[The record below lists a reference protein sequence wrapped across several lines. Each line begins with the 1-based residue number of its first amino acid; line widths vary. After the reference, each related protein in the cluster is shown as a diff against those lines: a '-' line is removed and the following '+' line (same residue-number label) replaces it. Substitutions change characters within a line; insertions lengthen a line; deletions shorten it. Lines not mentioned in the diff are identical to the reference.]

1 MKHWLGNSARG
12 FCMGLADVIPGVSGG
27 TVALIL
33 GIYPRLV
40 DAVGNV
46 GAAMLGRVR
55 TPAFRTAVRRGLR
68 DPAGL
73 DGGPEEAD
81 AGRILLLLSVVAG
94 IAPAIAV
101 GSQVL
106 PSLLSAYPAQM
117 SGLFLGLVA
126 ASVMIP
132 ARRIGHWRPARWGLV
147 VGAAVATAWFTG
159 LPTSANRLATGSV
172 TLAFAPIPSEVRLT
186 PGNLTLEAPE
196 SETRPGISYGP
207 ARSVTVPAGSTTLEL
222 DVVARMAGAAGNL
235 PPGSISV
242 AEGPLEVSAVLQRA
256 PTGGGRDPGLL
267 FIFVGGVL
275 AISAM
280 TLPGVSGAFVLL
292 LLGLYHYVLYSLRLA
307 VNHWDPD
314 AISVVLTM
322 GTAVTVGLL
331 TFARVLKRL
340 FARWRDGTL
349 AVLVGLMLGSLRK
362 LWPFTDYTAEG
373 REVLVWPTMGDPA
386 TATVALLF
394 ALGVGTVL
402 VLDRIGRGLRARGAQ
417 EGVNQPGPG

>member
-1 MKHWLGNSARG
+1 MRQWLGSSARG

-40 DAVGNV
+40 DAVGSV
-46 GAAMLGRVR
+46 SAAMLGRIR
-55 TPAFRTAVRRGLR
+55 TAAFRTAVRRGLR

-73 DGGPEEAD
+73 GDGPEEAD
-81 AGRILLLLSVVAG
+81 ARRILLLLFVAAG

-106 PSLLSAYPAQM
+106 PSLLGAYPAQM

-132 ARRIGHWRPARWGLV
+132 LRKIEHWRPARWALMA
-147 VGAAVATAWFTG
+147 GAAVVTVWFTG
-159 LPTSANRLATGSV
+159 LPTSANRLATGTV
-172 TLAFAPIPSEVRLT
+172 TLAFAPAPSEVRLT
-186 PGNLTLEAPE
+186 PGNLTLAAPE

-222 DVVARMAGAAGNL
+222 EVVARMAGAAGNL
-235 PPGSISV
+235 PPGSVRV
-242 AEGPLEVSAVLQRA
+242 AEGPLEVSAVSQRA
-256 PTGGGRDPGLL
+256 SMGGGRDPALL

-307 VNHWDPD
+307 FNHWDPG

-322 GTAVTVGLL
+322 GAAVTIGLL

-340 FARWRDGTL
+340 FTRWRDGTL

-373 REVLVWPTMGDPA
+373 REVLTWPTMGDPA
-386 TATVALLF
+386 TGTVALLF
-394 ALGVGTVL
+394 VLGVGVVL
-402 VLDRIGRGLRARGAQ
+402 VLDGMGRRRIA
-417 EGVNQPGPG
+417 

>member
-1 MKHWLGNSARG
+1 MRHWLGNSARG
-12 FCMGLADVIPGVSGG
+12 LCMGLADVIPGVSGG

-55 TPAFRTAVRRGLR
+55 TRTFRTAVRRGLR

-73 DGGPEEAD
+73 GGGPEEAD
-81 AGRILLLLSVVAG
+81 ARRILLLLSVAAG

-106 PSLLSAYPAQM
+106 PPLLSTYPAQM

-132 ARRIGHWRPARWGLV
+132 ARRVDHWRPARWALA

-159 LPTSANRLATGSV
+159 LPTPANRLATGTV
-172 TLAFAPIPSEVRLT
+172 TLAFAPAPSDVRLT
-186 PGNLTLEAPE
+186 PGNLTLEAPG

-207 ARSVTVPAGSTTLEL
+207 TRSLTVPAGSTTLEL
-222 DVVARMAGAAGNL
+222 EVVARMAGAAANL
-235 PPGSISV
+235 PPGSIRV
-242 AEGPLEVSAVLQRA
+242 AEGPLEVSAVSQRA
-256 PTGGGRDPGLL
+256 PTGGGRDPGLP

-292 LLGLYHYVLYSLRLA
+292 LLGLYHFVLFSLRLA
-307 VNHWDPD
+307 VSHWDPD

-322 GTAVTVGLL
+322 GAAVTIGLL
-331 TFARVLKRL
+331 TFARILKRL

-373 REVLVWPTMGDPA
+373 REVLTWPTMDDPA
-386 TATVALLF
+386 TGTVALLVV
-394 ALGVGTVL
+394 LGVGVVL
-402 VLDRIGRGLRARGAQ
+402 ALDRMGRRLRARGVK
-417 EGVNQPGPG
+417 EEVD

>member
-1 MKHWLGNSARG
+1 MRQWLGNSARG

-33 GIYPRLV
+33 GLYPRLV

-46 GAAMLGRVR
+46 GAAMLGRIR
-55 TPAFRTAVRRGLR
+55 TPVFRTAVRRGLR

-73 DGGPEEAD
+73 GERPEEAD
-81 AGRILLLLSVVAG
+81 ARRVLLLLSVFAG

-101 GSQVL
+101 ASQVL

-132 ARRIGHWRPARWGLV
+132 ARRIGRWRPARWALV

-159 LPTSANRLATGSV
+159 LPTSVNRLATGTA
-172 TLAFAPIPSEVRLT
+172 TLTFAPAPSDVRLT
-186 PGNLTLEAPE
+186 PGNLTLEAPG
-196 SETRPGISYGP
+196 SETRPGISYRP
-207 ARSVTVPAGSTTLEL
+207 TRSVTVPAGSTSVELE
-222 DVVARMAGAAGNL
+222 VVARMAGTAGNL
-235 PPGSISV
+235 PPGSIRI
-242 AEGPLEVSAVLQRA
+242 AEGPIEVSAVSQPA

-292 LLGLYHYVLYSLRLA
+292 LLGLYYFVLYSLRLA

-314 AISVVLTM
+314 AIAVVLTM
-322 GTAVTVGLL
+322 CAAMAIGLL
-331 TFARVLKRL
+331 TFARVLKAL

-373 REVLVWPTMGDPA
+373 REVLTWPATGDPA
-386 TATVALLF
+386 TVAVVLLF
-394 ALGVGTVL
+394 VLGVGVVL
-402 VLDRIGRGLRARGAQ
+402 VLDGMGRRLRQTQGRA
-417 EGVNQPGPG
+417 

>member
-1 MKHWLGNSARG
+1 MRHWIGNSARG

-40 DAVGNV
+40 DAVGSV
-46 GAAMLGRVR
+46 GVAMLGRLRSRV
-55 TPAFRTAVRRGLR
+55 FRTSVRRGLR
-68 DPAGL
+68 DPARLGT
-73 DGGPEEAD
+73 GPEEAD

-94 IAPAIAV
+94 IVPAIMA

-117 SGLFLGLVA
+117 KGLFLGLVA

-132 ARRIGHWRPARWGLV
+132 ARRIGHWRPARWALA

-159 LPTSANRLATGSV
+159 LPTSVNRLATGTV
-172 TLAFAPIPSEVRLT
+172 TLTFAPAPSEVRLT
-186 PGNLTLEAPE
+186 PGNLTLAAPQT
-196 SETRPGISYGP
+196 ETRPGISYGP
-207 ARSVTVPAGSTTLEL
+207 ARSVAVPAGSTTLEL
-222 DVVARMAGAAGNL
+222 EVVARMAGAAGNL
-235 PPGSISV
+235 PPGSIRV
-242 AEGPLEVSAVLQRA
+242 AQGPLELSAVSQRA

-292 LLGLYHYVLYSLRLA
+292 LLGLYHFVLYSLRLA
-307 VNHWDPD
+307 VSHWDPD

-322 GTAVTVGLL
+322 GAAVTIGLL
-331 TFARVLKRL
+331 TFARILKRL

-373 REVLVWPTMGDPA
+373 SEVLTWPAIDDPA
-386 TATVALLF
+386 TGTVALLF
-394 ALGVGTVL
+394 ALGVGAVL
-402 VLDRIGRGLRARGAQ
+402 TLDGMGRRRIA
-417 EGVNQPGPG
+417 